1 MPETRLRFPPDQALL
16 SSLGWAGVFRV
27 MAGACAG
34 AIGLLYMLRNL
45 ANCHEQLGEFG
56 KLQAVRA
63 MLKCCDRATS
73 ADAAATA
80 MPYAG
85 SNGEADPM
93 SVLADGLGEMQN
105 MSPQQ
110 QQQQLMRML
119 HLLQLQQN
127 AAE

>member
-1 MPETRLRFPPDQALL
+1 MHSYGIAWDE
-16 SSLGWAGVFRV
+16 S
-27 MAGACAG
+27 MARPQSNREVWER
-34 AIGLLYMLRNL
+34 MLRNL